1 MNKKQLNTFSYLF
14 IIIIFFIS
22 CQQTEQGFVL
32 QGNIKNGANKYL
44 KMMDMT
50 SIGFP
55 VDSIALD
62 ENGGFVYQKK
72 IDQPADFIF
81 YFVPEQSIR
90 ITPLPNEKINL
101 SGNAKKLTESYQVA
115 GSAASE
121 AISRYAKY
129 LQHLKVA
136 LDSVSLFYQQNQ
148 EAKDLRYIIEITKK
162 RSDSIFNLGKQYL
175 ENIIKNNP
183 SGMESYVAL
192 SQKMNYQ
199 LNFFTLQKDLDYFIM
214 VDTAFARVYDTAKV
228 AVMLHNY
235 VQRGKQIAQKQ
246 EQVKQ
251 LNIGEF
257 APEIRLP
264 NSNGD
269 TLALSELK
277 GKYVLID
284 FWGSWCYPCREE
296 HKNLRKTYWQF
307 RKLGFEIFQIA
318 LEYDKENWKNTLKE
332 DKLWWKYQVSELN
345 YMDSKVAKI
354 YKIKKVPSNFLID
367 REGKVVAKNLYGEYL
382 QRELENL
389 LMKK

>member
-1 MNKKQLNTFSYLF
+1 MNKKQLNILSYLF

-22 CQQTEQGFVL
+22 CQQTEQSFVL
-32 QGNIKNGANKYL
+32 QGSIKNGANKYL
-44 KMMDMT
+44 KIMDMT

-62 ENGGFVYQKK
+62 ENGDFVYQKK

-90 ITPLPNEKINL
+90 ITPLPNEKINF
-101 SGNAKKLTESYQVA
+101 SGDAKRLIESYQVV
-115 GSAASE
+115 GSVASE
-121 AISRYAKY
+121 AISHYAKY
-129 LQHLKVA
+129 LQHLKKELEKVR
-136 LDSVSLFYQQNQ
+136 LFYQQNQ
-148 EAKDLRYIIEITKK
+148 EAKDLKPIIEITKTK
-162 RSDSIFNLGKQYL
+162 SDSIFNLGKKHL
-175 ENIIKNNP
+175 ENVIKNNP

-235 VQRGKQIAQKQ
+235 VQKGKQIAQKQ
-246 EQVKQ
+246 GRIKQ
-251 LNIGEF
+251 LNIGEL

-296 HKNLRKTYWQF
+296 HKNLRKVYWQF
-307 RKLGFEIFQIA
+307 RKFGFEIFQIA

-345 YMDSKVAKI
+345 YMDSKIAKI
-354 YKIKKVPSNFLID
+354 YKIKKIPSNFLID
-367 REGKVVAKNLYGEYL
+367 GKGKIVAKNLYGENL
-382 QRELENL
+382 QKELERL
-389 LMKK
+389 LIKK